1 MSFLLGIHFP
11 NVSGIFPN
19 MQGQQETKNA
29 TATEISIKVQGQT
42 TRLSKTLDTLKQN
55 GIVPMVTKVAE
66 LEANMKFGDENILI
80 NTLGKKFFQ
89 KIGDVVRQGN
99 YEYKYTDN
107 TGIQKKMVQNQTLT
121 QLLTPVWN
129 DANIPLN
136 KTEIVKEVLTNA
148 GFENTDKFFIN
159 SSEENKLM
167 TISNNMFGMYPDMK
181 TNNFNQ

>member
-1 MSFLLGIHFP
+1 M
-11 NVSGIFPN
+11 
-19 MQGQQETKNA
+19 
-29 TATEISIKVQGQT
+29 
-42 TRLSKTLDTLKQN
+42 
-55 GIVPMVTKVAE
+55 
-66 LEANMKFGDENILI
+66 
-80 NTLGKKFFQ
+80 
-89 KIGDVVRQGN
+89 VRQGN

-136 KTEIVKEVLTNA
+136 KIEIVKEVLTNA